1 LLQKN
6 CHVWITS
13 LSLGV
18 PWWGAIQSKKTKGLC
33 PTLGLPRYR
42 SVILVGGIQSK
53 KTKGFCP
60 TLGLPRYRS
69 VIPGGGAIQ
78 SKKMYGASPFLFT
91 AFRQQI
97 NLLRMP

>member
-1 LLQKN
+1 MLQKN
-6 CHVWITS
+6 CHVWIIS

-53 KTKGFCP
+53 K
-60 TLGLPRYRS
+60 
-69 VIPGGGAIQ
+69 
-78 SKKMYGASPFLFT
+78 MYGALPYLGITSLSLGDPWWGGHSKQKNIG
-91 AFRQQI
+91 A
-97 NLLRMP
+97 